1 MDDCA
6 VFGNVAVIELDH
18 GVLFWHLMSNRYQ
31 IVAESDGFD
40 DLLTMDAVLSLP
52 VWRLAHE
59 LQAPFYEA

>member
-6 VFGNVAVIELDH
+6 VIGNVAVIALDR

-40 DLLTMDAVLSLP
+40 DVLTLGLSLP
-52 VWRLAHE
+52 VWKLAHE
-59 LQAPFYEA
+59 LQAAFYEA